1 MDEKLMFAYAL
12 IALLVG
18 TGLWLALR
26 FVAQRRAIKHRLKG
40 RGKQWPKP

>member
-1 MDEKLMFAYAL
+1 MNEKSMLAYAL

-18 TGLWLALR
+18 TGLWLTLR
-26 FVAQRRAIKHRLKG
+26 FLAKRRAIKHRLKG